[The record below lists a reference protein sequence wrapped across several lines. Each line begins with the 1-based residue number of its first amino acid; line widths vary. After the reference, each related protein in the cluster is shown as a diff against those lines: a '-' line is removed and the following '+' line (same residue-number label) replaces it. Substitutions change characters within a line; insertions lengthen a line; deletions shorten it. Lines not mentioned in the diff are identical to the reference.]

1 MYGSV
6 TERKGNV
13 ARIGGRNGWIY
24 LAIASAGTAEPIA
37 FQNKWTLNSSSDKIE
52 VTAFGDGNKVY
63 VAGLPDASG
72 AFSGFYDDAT
82 AQTYTA
88 SQDGIARKFY
98 LYPSLL
104 TSTQYFFGTVLVDF
118 SAEGGVA
125 DAVTSS
131 SSWSASSTVFKV
143 G

>member
-1 MYGSV
+1 M
-6 TERKGNV
+6 
-13 ARIGGRNGWIY
+13 Y

-37 FQNKWTLNSSSDKIE
+37 FQNKWSLNSASDKIE

-72 AFSGFYDDAT
+72 DFSGFYDDAT

-88 SQDGIARKFY
+88 SQDGIARKMY
-98 LYPSLL
+98 LYPSIL
-104 TSTQYFFGTVLVDF
+104 TTSQYFFGTVLVDF
-118 SAEGGVA
+118 GIESGVA
-125 DAVTSS
+125 DAITSTA
-131 SSWSASSTVFKV
+131 SWSAASLIQKV

>member
-1 MYGSV
+1 L
-6 TERKGNV
+6 
-13 ARIGGRNGWIY
+13 ARIAGRNGRVY
-24 LAIASAGTAEPIA
+24 LAIASAGVAEPIA
-37 FQNKWTLNSSSDKIE
+37 FQNKWSLNSASDKIE
-52 VTAFGDGNKVY
+52 VTAFGDTNKTY

-72 AFSGFYDDAT
+72 DFSGFYDDAT

-88 SQDGIARKFY
+88 SQDGVARKFY

-104 TSTQYFFGTVLVDF
+104 TVSQYFFGTVLVDF

-125 DAVTSS
+125 DAVTAAA
-131 SSWSASSTVFKV
+131 SWSAASPIQKV